1 MKFRIAIV
9 GAILISVAVIMFCCG
24 SSVWLTDV
32 WTDPGYTGQPKN
44 NVLVVVLA
52 QKTQVR
58 TSFEYQLAHEFTSR
72 GVGSIASV
80 DDIPMDV
87 KLDKQNFDHYF
98 GEKNLDAVLITGLVS
113 ADTNKYYIP
122 GASYTTRVEYLD
134 SWTGYY
140 RTVYEVHADPGFW
153 IENTEFVMEST
164 LYDVSSGKLVWRGIS
179 KAVNP
184 ENVMEIIQDL
194 SKTLV
199 TRLGVDGIVTL
210 QEVK

>member
-9 GAILISVAVIMFCCG
+9 GAILISAAVIMFGCG

-44 NVLVVVLA
+44 NVLVVGLA
-52 QKTQVR
+52 QKPEVR
-58 TSFEYQLAHEFTSR
+58 TSFEHQLALEFTSR

-80 DDIPMDV
+80 DGIPMDV

-113 ADTNKYYIP
+113 ADTTKYFTP
-122 GASYTTRVEYLD
+122 GASYTTRVEYFD
-134 SWTGYY
+134 SWHGYY
-140 RTVYEVHADPGFW
+140 RTVYEVHTEPGFW
-153 IENTEFVMEST
+153 TENTEFVMEST

-179 KAVNP
+179 KALNP
-184 ENVMEIIQDL
+184 ENVMVIIQDL

-199 TRLGVDGIVTL
+199 NRLGVDGIVTL